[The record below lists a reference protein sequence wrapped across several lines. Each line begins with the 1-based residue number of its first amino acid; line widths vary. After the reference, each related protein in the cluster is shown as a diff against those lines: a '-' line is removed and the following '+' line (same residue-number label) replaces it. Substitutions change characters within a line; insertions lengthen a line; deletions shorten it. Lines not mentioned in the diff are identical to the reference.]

1 MTRADGG
8 HLPAALAITLLG
20 GLVVVAA
27 TPARAQMPSPDEL
40 IGTWS
45 FDGSCGSSY
54 GMGLSGDG
62 EVWFD
67 EWGSGLWV
75 VDGGAILM
83 ILQESEI
90 GIDEVIGV
98 TAVRLRVDGYHGD
111 RFDGTFLQNGLRIQ
125 AVRCG

>member
-8 HLPAALAITLLG
+8 HLPAVLAITLLG
-20 GLVVVAA
+20 CLAAVAV
-27 TPARAQMPSPDEL
+27 TPARAQMPTIDEL

-54 GMGLSGDG
+54 GMGLLRDG

-90 GIDEVIGV
+90 GIEEVIGV
-98 TAVRLRVDGYHGD
+98 TAIRLRVDGYHGD
-111 RFDGTFLQNGLRIQ
+111 RLDGTFLENGLQIQ